1 MCIVLCTVSVYCLCV
16 KSMCVISVYCL
27 HTLYSITHTTYSIIN
42 YTSLILHRYLLLHAY
57 CFILNALYSIYLSP
71 FITKNYVHYKNILY
85 SMPYT
90 PWYIFLLQTLYSICC
105 ILRYIYLIFYV
116 SYSNTYY
123 QFNTQYSDCIQYIT

>member
-1 MCIVLCTVSVYCLCV
+1 MHCLCIVLCTVSVYCLCV
-16 KSMCVISVYCL
+16 KSMCLISVYCL
-27 HTLYSITHTTYSIIN
+27 YTLYSITHTTYSIIN

-71 FITKNYVHYKNILY
+71 YITKNYIHYKNILY

-105 ILRYIYLIFYV
+105 ILRYIYFIFYV

-123 QFNTQYSDCIQYIT
+123 QFNT